1 MHFLFVCS
9 GQLLILVSLGH
20 EDAIAAGVL
29 HRDVSAG
36 NILIV
41 GERGILIDWDLS
53 KRLKKPG
60 SSADT
65 HHADDGQ
72 TESSADTLHADD
84 SQTESSADMFH
95 ADDGQT
101 ESYADTLHEDDRQAC
116 HTRDTVRQPTRT
128 VRINAMQWHY

>member
-84 SQTESSADMFH
+84 
-95 ADDGQT
+95 GQT